1 MRIVTAALC
10 CMAAATSVGSSCNPA
25 PEPPQTAPRLSGA
38 YFSIGATMGR
48 ANWSD
53 ARWDSEFKW
62 MGEGAASNEVRHSQ
76 FNERSVKSR
85 VGHAPMSRMVKHL
98 FLLLFALAAA
108 PAVQAGTECNIC
120 TTVVGDLVGK
130 IENRG

>member
-1 MRIVTAALC
+1 
-10 CMAAATSVGSSCNPA
+10 
-25 PEPPQTAPRLSGA
+25 
-38 YFSIGATMGR
+38 
-48 ANWSD
+48 
-53 ARWDSEFKW
+53 
-62 MGEGAASNEVRHSQ
+62 
-76 FNERSVKSR
+76 
-85 VGHAPMSRMVKHL
+85 MVKHL